1 MCSVAECLRPSKSRG
16 WCASHLEKW
25 RRYGDPEHVP
35 ARTARLQARI
45 ASGEKACR
53 RCGEVQPFEGFYPDP
68 HKADGFRDE
77 CRPCTHLTTREWV
90 SRNRETVR
98 QSTNARRAAWPPE
111 RRAAANAA
119 NAAWKRDNP
128 EKVRDYVHRR
138 RAAKAGTQSGPID
151 HDALWVECSGSCPD
165 CGARIDRDA
174 PWGSPTFASLDHIVP
189 LSAGGPHVQ
198 YNLRYTCLPCNMRK
212 SAKVSA

>member
-25 RRYGDPEHVP
+25 RRYGDPEHIP
-35 ARTARLQARI
+35 PRTARLKARLE
-45 ASGEKACR
+45 AGQKNCL
-53 RCGEVQPFEGFYPDP
+53 RCGEKKAFEDFAPDG
-68 HKADGFRDE
+68 HRADGYRDQ
-77 CRPCTHLTTREWV
+77 CKPCAQATASEWV
-90 SRNRETVR
+90 RRNREAVR
-98 QSTNARRAAWPPE
+98 ASVSARRAGWSPE
-111 RRAAANAA
+111 RRAKANAA

-128 EKVRDYVHRR
+128 EKVRNYVHRR

-174 PWGSPTFASLDHIVP
+174 PWGSPMFASLDHIVP

-198 YNLRYTCLPCNMRK
+198 YNLRYTCLPCNLRK
-212 SAKVSA
+212 HAKVPA